1 MIETKN
7 KEERE
12 TDRVEAN
19 NKTNF
24 KKLIKSESTEQKT
37 SLKITNSRIEK
48 KIFNFLNATYIHLKH

>member
-7 KEERE
+7 KEERQ

-37 SLKITNSRIEK
+37 SLKITN
-48 KIFNFLNATYIHLKH
+48 